1 MEQQSKVEDAE
12 CLPTLSVN
20 DIERR
25 TEPELFTVQ
34 HKGCV
39 SCIDC

>member
-1 MEQQSKVEDAE
+1 VEQQSKVEDVE

-20 DIERR
+20 DIERQ

-34 HKGCV
+34 HKGYIV
-39 SCIDC
+39 DC